1 MNLHAT
7 YVVLVAATVASLSCG
22 LNYSFS
28 YAHLILRRHHMR
40 AYAPQLATRLAL
52 TSTQTNAVGAAG
64 NMGVY
69 LSSPF
74 IGRIV
79 DRRGPKPTLVFAA
92 IALTAGYFIIRAFYL
107 SGTAEGGLFERFG
120 LPGLVAAEVLT
131 GMGSTAGLSSAGNS
145 VAKSFRKR
153 RAAALSVV
161 LSGFGLSAFFYSTLS
176 SLFLHPRHRSS
187 CSHPSASLS
196 DILALR
202 KRAPEGDLT
211 SDFLLLLSLGSL
223 VSMVVGLA
231 FVRPVLREA
240 EEVKDGPAAVVDQEE
255 EDEVDAESI
264 AAEIDTQ
271 RPGSSPLARPST
283 ERTPLLRSQSSKST
297 SSVVPDRNITGL
309 ALLRELDFYLIFFF
323 NGLCAGVGLCY
334 INNLGTVVRAL
345 SSSSPSD
352 PNPALLQSRLV
363 SLLSIFNC
371 LGRLLSGF
379 GSDYLLHHRLLAL
392 PRVFWLP
399 LTASLLLSSQLAAL
413 AVSSPKAL
421 WIPTALTGLAHG
433 CLFGLSGIIGLE
445 RFGIKSWS
453 QTNGVLA
460 LAPAV
465 FGQSTNLLFGAIYDS
480 RAIVV
485 GKARYAPAFW
495 MTSGMALC
503 AVGVGGWLAGGRREM
518 RRRAG

>member
-1 MNLHAT
+1 
-7 YVVLVAATVASLSCG
+7 
-22 LNYSFS
+22 
-28 YAHLILRRHHMR
+28 
-40 AYAPQLATRLAL
+40 
-52 TSTQTNAVGAAG
+52 
-64 NMGVY
+64 MGVY
-69 LSSPF
+69 LSSPV

-79 DRRGPKPTLVFAA
+79 DHRGPKPTLVFAA
-92 IALTAGYFIIRAFYL
+92 FALTAGYFIIRAFYL
-107 SGTAEGGLFERFG
+107 SGTADGGLFARFG
-120 LPGLVAAEVLT
+120 LPGLVAAELLT

-145 VAKSFRKR
+145 VAKSFRKVRQRDLGPRFWRLR

-176 SLFLHPRHRSS
+176 SVFLHPRHRSS
-187 CSHPSASLS
+187 LSHP
-196 DILALR
+196 LALSFASIPDPLALKKPAR
-202 KRAPEGDLT
+202 EGDLT
-211 SDFLLLLSLGSL
+211 TDFLLLLAVGSL
-223 VSMVVGLA
+223 VSMLVGLA
-231 FVRPVLREA
+231 FIRPVLRESK
-240 EEVKDGPAAVVDQEE
+240 ETETIPESVDGEV
-255 EDEVDAESI
+255 DEVDAESV

-271 RPGSSPLARPST
+271 RPHSSPSSGTST
-283 ERTPLLRSQSSKST
+283 ERTPLLRSQSSNST

-309 ALLRELDFYLIFFF
+309 ALLRELDFYLIFMF

-345 SSSSPSD
+345 SSFSSSA

-363 SLLSIFNC
+363 SLLSILNC

-379 GSDYLLHHRLLAL
+379 GSDYLLHHPRFPL
-392 PRVFWLP
+392 PRVLWRP
-399 LTASLLLSSQLAAL
+399 LTACVLLSSQLSAL

-460 LAPAV
+460 LAPAL
-465 FGQSTNLLFGAIYDS
+465 FGQSTNLLFGTIYDS
-480 RAIVV
+480 RAVLI

>member
-1 MNLHAT
+1 MGAHAR
-7 YVVLVAATVASLSCG
+7 YVVLAAATVASLSCG

-28 YAHLILRRHHMR
+28 

-92 IALTAGYFIIRAFYL
+92 FALTAGYFIIRAFYL
-107 SGTAEGGLFERFG
+107 AGTAEGGLFERFG
-120 LPGLVAAEVLT
+120 LPGLVAAELLT

-161 LSGFGLSAFFYSTLS
+161 LSGFGLSAFLYSTLS

-187 CSHPSASLS
+187 SSRPSSSLS
-196 DILALR
+196 EFLAL
-202 KRAPEGDLT
+202 KERAQEYDLT
-211 SDFLLLLSLGSL
+211 SDFLLLLALGSL
-223 VSMVVGLA
+223 VSMLVGLA

-240 EEVKDGPAAVVDQEE
+240 EAVKDASTTVGEE
-255 EDEVDAESI
+255 EEEVDAESV
-264 AAEIDTQ
+264 AAEIDTE
-271 RPGSSPLARPST
+271 RPGSLPSARASP

-309 ALLRELDFYLIFFF
+309 ALLRELDFYLIFLF

-345 SSSSPSD
+345 SPSSPSV
-352 PNPALLQSRLV
+352 PNSAILQSRLV

-371 LGRLLSGF
+371 LGRLFSGF
-379 GSDYLLHHRLLAL
+379 GSDYLLHHRLLPL

-413 AVSSPKAL
+413 AVSSPRAL

-465 FGQSTNLLFGAIYDS
+465 FGQSTNLLFGTIYDS
-480 RAIVV
+480 RAVLV
-485 GKARYAPAFW
+485 GKARYTPAFW

-503 AVGVGGWLAGGRREM
+503 AVGTGAWLAGGREEM

>member
-1 MNLHAT
+1 
-7 YVVLVAATVASLSCG
+7 
-22 LNYSFS
+22 
-28 YAHLILRRHHMR
+28 
-40 AYAPQLATRLAL
+40 
-52 TSTQTNAVGAAG
+52 
-64 NMGVY
+64 MGVY

-74 IGRIV
+74 IGRMV
-79 DRRGPKPTLVFAA
+79 DCRGPKPTLVFAA
-92 IALTAGYFIIRAFYL
+92 FALTAGYLIIRAFYL
-107 SGTAEGGLFERFG
+107 SGTTEEGLFERFG
-120 LPGLVAAEVLT
+120 LPGLVAAELLT

-187 CSHPSASLS
+187 SSHLSSPSFAPLS
-196 DILALR
+196 MLALK
-202 KRAPEGDLT
+202 KRAPESDLT
-211 SDFLLLLSLGSL
+211 SDFLLLLALGSL
-223 VSMVVGLA
+223 VSMLVGLA

-240 EEVKDGPAAVVDQEE
+240 DAAKDCSTTGGEE
-255 EDEVDAESI
+255 EDEVDAESV
-264 AAEIDTQ
+264 AAEIDTE
-271 RPGSSPLARPST
+271 RPDSSPSALAST

-309 ALLRELDFYLIFFF
+309 ALLRELDFYLIFLF

-345 SSSSPSD
+345 PSSSSSPA

-379 GSDYLLHHRLLAL
+379 GSDYLLHHRLLPL

-413 AVSSPKAL
+413 AVSSPRAL

-460 LAPAV
+460 LAPAI
-465 FGQSTNLLFGAIYDS
+465 FGQSTNLLFGTIYDS
-480 RAIVV
+480 RANLV
-485 GKARYAPAFW
+485 GKARYTPAFW

-503 AVGVGGWLAGGRREM
+503 AVGVGAWLAGGRSEM